1 MEHDLNDRDEAR
13 LRAWVVMRKKE
24 PGGNDEKMLKGN
36 LAEYLPGFM
45 IPEIFEF
52 MDQLPVLP
60 SGKVDRQSL
69 LRREV
74 VVSVQQPAEAR
85 LESKVERELHDLWVR
100 VLGKIRIGKD
110 EDFFDLG
117 GQSLHVL
124 ELMALIDTHFNL
136 RLPLRL
142 VMDAPT
148 IRLMAAAIDSFGA
161 AESQGEDPSEALAC
175 VVPIRTT
182 GSRLPVFF
190 VPPAGGVF
198 LSYYILSHLL
208 GREQPFYALHD
219 TTPVPK
225 GVQLKI
231 EEMAHRYIRD
241 ILILQ
246 PEGPYQIGGWSFG
259 GFLAFEIARQ
269 MTEAG
274 HEVGRLMVIDSDF
287 RITRGERSFRGL
299 RSGIWTLLQM
309 FYYSKPFVRNAMHV
323 RLASAMR
330 KPRVNSLAGRIG
342 EYCRRTV
349 WKMGIGNAAVAKALE
364 ENPKLA
370 DFNNNFDLKPLRRMR
385 PYVRAIRAFRPKKW
399 SGVIDLFAIESRER
413 SGNGEES
420 LHMGWSEATTGN
432 VELHRVPGNHFTI
445 FQPPCIETLAARID
459 ECLLK

>member
-1 MEHDLNDRDEAR
+1 MGLQAENEGGALREDGSLRPSAR
-13 LRAWVVMRKKE
+13 IENTEDTRR
-24 PGGNDEKMLKGN
+24 
-36 LAEYLPGFM
+36 LA
-45 IPEIFEF
+45 
-52 MDQLPVLP
+52 
-60 SGKVDRQSL
+60 
-69 LRREV
+69 
-74 VVSVQQPAEAR
+74 AESA
-85 LESKVERELHDLWVR
+85 LHDLWAQ
-100 VLGKIRIGKD
+100 VLDKESIGRD

-124 ELMALIDTHFNL
+124 ELMALVDTHFNL

-148 IRLMAAAIDSFGA
+148 IRLMAATIDSFGA
-161 AESQGEDPSEALAC
+161 AGSQGEDATEALAC
-175 VVPIRTT
+175 IVPIRTT
-182 GSRLPVFF
+182 GSRLPVLF

-198 LSYYILSHLL
+198 LSYYILSQLL

-231 EEMAHRYIRD
+231 EDMAHRYIRD
-241 ILILQ
+241 MLILQ

-274 HEVGRLMVIDSDF
+274 HEVARLMVIDSDF

-299 RSGIWTLLQM
+299 GSGIRTLIQM

-330 KPRVNSLAGRIG
+330 KPRVNSVAGRLG
-342 EYCRRTV
+342 EFCRRTV
-349 WKMGIGNAAVAKALE
+349 WKMGIRNAAVAKALE
-364 ENPKLA
+364 ENPGLA
-370 DFNNNFDLKPLRRMR
+370 DFNHNFDLKPLRRMR
-385 PYVRAIRAFRPKKW
+385 PYVSAIRAFRPKKW

-413 SGNGEES
+413 SGNGEDS
-420 LHMGWSEATTGN
+420 LLMGWKKATSGK
-432 VELHRVPGNHFTI
+432 VEVHRIPGNHFTI
-445 FQPPCIETLAARID
+445 FQPPCIETLAASID